1 MLKDI
6 DIFITAFKP
15 FDDCVTDERYKI
27 VTVKDFNY
35 EGKLESF
42 KDNVGDNISDMN
54 GFFNEL
60 TAFYWVAKNYP
71 LKEYV
76 GMCSYRRYFNFLDDI
91 DSIKDKIEK
100 NYIILPTKEILC
112 DGTLFDHYESYH
124 NIKDLKLALDILC
137 EKYPSYKED
146 ALKVLNGNQLYCNNM
161 FIMKKEYFIAY
172 CEFVFNILFTFLN
185 YKNIKCNDDVI
196 KYVMSNRHLYI
207 KDDLFSKSAI
217 YQARI
222 GGFLAERLF
231 NIFIEHNF
239 KEKYEV
245 PMEFINTKD
254 SITNYFDEILLTDD
268 NLYNKI
274 INNKNTNNN
283 SNKTCFC

>member
-6 DIFITAFKP
+6 DIFITAFKQ

-27 VTVKDFNY
+27 ITVKDFNY
-35 EGKLESF
+35 EGKLESY

-60 TAFYWVAKNYP
+60 TTFYWIVKNYP
-71 LKEYV
+71 MKEYV
-76 GMCSYRRYFNFLDDI
+76 GMCSYRRYFSFLDDI
-91 DSIKDKIEK
+91 DSIKDVLQT
-100 NYIILPTKEILC
+100 NDIILPTKEPL
-112 DGTLFDHYESYH
+112 DGKTVFEHYDSYH
-124 NIKDLKLALDILC
+124 NIKDLELALEILY
-137 EKYPSYKED
+137 KQYPSYKSD
-146 ALKVLNGNQLYCNNM
+146 AEKVLNSRNMYCNNI
-161 FIMKKEYFIAY
+161 FIMKREDFIKY

-207 KDDLFSKSAI
+207 KDDIFSKSAI

-239 KEKYEV
+239 KKKYEV
-245 PMEFINTKD
+245 PMEFINTNY